1 MRAVRLLA
9 ALLAAHAGCGAAFV
23 LSATPLPTVF
33 AGPAE
38 GTSSWVPG
46 RPRSARP
53 AASARA
59 CETRPTAGPGQARES
74 RRDIIHKTGSA
85 AATLL
90 LVPAAAGAADFAR
103 VRGLPS
109 FHSLAP
115 AAGARA
121 CQRQALFP
129 RPLLTV
135 WPCVAAL
142 QATEIFG
149 SDGDAPPSFAEQ
161 WAAKVGK
168 TMDKN
173 FIDKRRPPPVRCGR
187 T

>member
-1 MRAVRLLA
+1 MRGAARRLACLPRRCLQCWLGRQKAPRPGSLAVRA
-9 ALLAAHAGCGAAFV
+9 QRVPPRPPGPVRPALQ
-23 LSATPLPTVF
+23 P
-33 AGPAE
+33 GPARRASP
-38 GTSSWVPG
+38 GATSS
-46 RPRSARP
+46 
-53 AASARA
+53 
-59 CETRPTAGPGQARES
+59 TRPGLRRLRCCWCQQQRARRTLHGCVDS
-74 RRDIIHKTGSA
+74 PPFTRSLPRR
-85 AATLL
+85 
-90 LVPAAAGAADFAR
+90 V
-103 VRGLPS
+103 
-109 FHSLAP
+109 
-115 AAGARA
+115 RA